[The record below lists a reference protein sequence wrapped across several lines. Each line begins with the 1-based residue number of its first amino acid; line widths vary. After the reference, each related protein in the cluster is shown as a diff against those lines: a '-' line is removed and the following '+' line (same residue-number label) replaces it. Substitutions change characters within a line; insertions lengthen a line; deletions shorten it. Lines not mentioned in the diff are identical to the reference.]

1 MKLVNKLIIS
11 KFWLNYLGVHQILHE
26 QLFHVEHDQKEQLSI
41 ELNGVWLSPEAAI
54 AKGIPTAMKKL
65 ITAKQKTSST

>member
-1 MKLVNKLIIS
+1 
-11 KFWLNYLGVHQILHE
+11 
-26 QLFHVEHDQKEQLSI
+26 VEHDQKEQLSI